1 MPKSKATTQKA
12 VESPAWEKVSL
23 LDKLKL
29 VVKDYLDRKVDETQ
43 LRKTAEEVDEASQ
56 QYKTISI
63 SSLSLKE
70 VVKVLKLK
78 LDDKD
83 SEFKHVSPVQ
93 LPPVLVE
100 TLALIESASSR
111 SPSTKAS
118 IRWVINAL
126 LLNTHRIASHVP
138 YAQPIHIQTER
149 PYKYGPVR
157 LKREKVMSARPDYG
171 IWYGDNETVYLNV
184 LIVEAKK
191 TDHESG
197 VAQALGYMGCIH
209 RERKKLPKRD
219 CTVYGMATNGIWF

>member
-93 LPPVLVE
+93 LPPILVG

-111 SPSTKAS
+111 SPSTEAS

-126 LLNTHRIASHVP
+126 LLNAHRIASSHVP
-138 YAQPIHIQTER
+138 YAQPINIQTER
-149 PYKYGPVR
+149 PYKHGPVC
-157 LKREKVMSARPDYG
+157 LKREKVILSARPDYG

-184 LIVEAKK
+184 LVVEAKK

-197 VAQALGYMGCIH
+197 VAQALGYMGEYLTMPNVLYIFWPEYP
-209 RERKKLPKRD
+209 RSVD
-219 CTVYGMATNGIWF
+219 I